1 MDRVHNLPLD
11 LGFSLHNRLMGDYV
25 MKSLS
30 RYHFIQDPTGP
41 GNIRRPFME
50 AVTHSHPI
58 IANDVIVSPPSSEG
72 RGPWR
77 CLVRGF

>member
-11 LGFSLHNRLMGDYV
+11 LGFSLHRLMGDYF

-30 RYHFIQDPTGP
+30 RYHFIYIPTGP

-50 AVTHSHPI
+50 AVTHSHPM
-58 IANDVIVSPPSSEG
+58 ANDVIVSPPGSEG
-72 RGPWR
+72 RGPR
-77 CLVRGF
+77 RSLVCGF